1 MLGIAFARGLE
12 IGVAMKNQWTIA
24 ALATVIGLSLA
35 FAACG
40 GDDNS
45 SATSTASAGAGTT
58 STPTVTSKATA
69 TAKKTATPK
78 ATATPKR
85 TATPADTG
93 ATINDSTPQIK
104 ECTLVSL
111 ADLTVAVGDQFT
123 KAGTARGDTCV
134 FDSDNSTEADIST
147 YDLSAYGSKVKET
160 FESIPT
166 IFGDDILSSPGD
178 EAYFD
183 QESGLAVLSGNIEL
197 DVDVINPSST
207 DTRAAAFAIADLVLP
222 KLP

>member
-1 MLGIAFARGLE
+1 L
-12 IGVAMKNQWTIA
+12 KSQWTIA
-24 ALATVIGLSLA
+24 ALATVIGLSLT

-45 SATSTASAGAGTT
+45 SATSTASAGANTT
-58 STPTVTSKATA
+58 STPESTGSQTATA

-78 ATATPKR
+78 ATATP
-85 TATPADTG
+85 ADTG
-93 ATINDSTPQIK
+93 VAIDASTPQIN

-111 ADLTVAVGDQFT
+111 ADLTDAVGNQFT
-123 KAGTARGDTCV
+123 TAGTLDGDTCT
-134 FDSDNSTEADIST
+134 FDGYSAAVTIST
-147 YDLSAYGSKVKET
+147 YDLSAYGSNVKDT

-178 EAYFD
+178 EAYYD
-183 QESGLAVLSGNIEL
+183 QEAGLAVLSGNIEL
-197 DVDVINPSST
+197 DVNVIYPSSLT
-207 DTRAAAFAIADLVLP
+207 TRAAALAIADLILP